1 MNKFFIKS
9 IILTFL
15 LVFFSCSGR
24 VPTNDFPKPT
34 PINSNNPSIQPSQNP
49 SDKPPQ
55 NEPPNDGADL
65 PIPGQPGNNN
75 PPPNPPDPNQPRDV
89 ETFFE
94 LMKRFGFK
102 QTKEEITADIK
113 KLISTK
119 ISGWSK
125 GKFDTVDKN
134 ILDSFKT
141 NSKYFK
147 PPLKD
152 VNEYKTKSIALANK
166 KENIDFYLDVTYGP
180 KSSTIYIQKVD
191 NKTLEVLMLNRS
203 GLITNY
209 TQTDGSLLRLAHF
222 MKIPPDLY
230 LKR

>member
-1 MNKFFIKS
+1 MNKFIKS
-9 IILTFL
+9 GIILSIPFL
-15 LVFFSCSGR
+15 FIACIGRIPSGGL
-24 VPTNDFPKPT
+24 PKPT
-34 PINSNNPSIQPSQNP
+34 PSSNTPSTQPSQNP

-55 NEPPNDGADL
+55 SELPNDGADL

-75 PPPNPPDPNQPRDV
+75 PPPTPPDPNQPKDLNS
-89 ETFFE
+89 FFE

-102 QTKEEITADIK
+102 QTKEEITNDIK

-119 ISGWSK
+119 ISNWSK
-125 GKFDTVDKN
+125 GKFETVEKN
-134 ILDSFKT
+134 ISDSFKN

-152 VNEYKTKSIALANK
+152 INDYKNRSLALANK

-203 GLITNY
+203 LLISNY

-222 MKIPPDLY
+222 MKIPSDLY
-230 LKR
+230 LKK

>member
-1 MNKFFIKS
+1 MNRFVKYGIIFCIPYLFI
-9 IILTFL
+9 
-15 LVFFSCSGR
+15 SCNGR
-24 VPTNDFPKPT
+24 VPAGGLPKPT
-34 PINSNNPSIQPSQNP
+34 PINSISPSASPSTNP

-75 PPPNPPDPNQPRDV
+75 PPPPPPDPNQPKDLDS
-89 ETFFE
+89 FFE
-94 LMKRFGFK
+94 LMKKFGFK

-119 ISGWSK
+119 ISTWSK
-125 GKFDTVDKN
+125 GTFDDIEKN
-134 ILDSFKT
+134 ISDKFKS

-152 VNEYKTKSIALANK
+152 INDYKTRSLALANK

-191 NKTLEVLMLNRS
+191 NKTLEVLMLNRNGS
-203 GLITNY
+203 ISNY
-209 TQTDGSLLRLAHF
+209 TQTEGSLLRLSHF
-222 MKIPPDLY
+222 MKIPPALY
-230 LKR
+230 LSK